1 MAPLPGLYNPKVY
14 RRVDWIKDIT
24 IKDSGGTAINLNGST
39 MTASAWNKERS
50 KKYCDISCSVTDAAN
65 GKVRMSMT
73 EAQTTILPDSAYYDL
88 KRSISGN
95 TEYVIYGELKVKEG
109 YTE

>member
-14 RRVDWIKDIT
+14 RRVDWVKNII
-24 IKDSGGTAINLNGST
+24 IKDSGGTALNLNGST

-50 KKYCDISCSVTDAAN
+50 KKYCDMTCSITDSAN
-65 GKVRMSMT
+65 GKVSISMS
-73 EAQTTILPDSAYYDL
+73 EAQTTILPDSAFYDL
-88 KRSISGN
+88 KRTIGAN